1 MLSLVYLFQTEWA
14 EVFDKRPGNGEN
26 GKNETANPWNSAPMS
41 DTADNSGWA
50 DFSPFTSSASVDPF
64 GKKLDPER
72 SAFTPAFSGV
82 FSNPTVSQQ
91 DSSTTVFGE
100 NASTQEAFR
109 ADFSN
114 INFDSPFEPNCDDH
128 KNTVTSAGEP
138 QSR

>member
-1 MLSLVYLFQTEWA
+1 
-14 EVFDKRPGNGEN
+14 
-26 GKNETANPWNSAPMS
+26 MS
-41 DTADNSGWA
+41 DTADNTGWA

-72 SAFTPAFSGV
+72 SAFAPDFSGV

-114 INFDSPFEPNCDDH
+114 INFDSAFETNCDDH
-128 KNTVTSAGEP
+128 KNTVTSTGEP
-138 QSR
+138 QNR